1 LECEPRKCEVRNLRQ
16 GLSFLGGGIEAGPDV
31 PVSQATGSPPPA
43 TPAGSEPVHVTAGSD
58 RVLYI
63 HQPNTQLRRKDRC
76 FTVTRL
82 VKTDNGERPHEEE
95 LLSVSPR
102 KISRV
107 TVMGNC
113 RITLPALH
121 LAASQGVPIF
131 LMSAAGKY
139 VAHLEPGTV
148 ADLELER
155 RQWVRT
161 LEPEYTLGVA
171 RAIVSGKI
179 ANSAAHLRWRLG
191 PAAEGSA
198 ALRTLTECRHHAERA
213 SVLGELMGVEG
224 QAAAVYFPAYSALLP
239 EPFRFGCRSAH
250 PPADPSNSL
259 LSFGYTL
266 LHQNVYSALKTVG
279 LDPRIGFLHSAR
291 REFPA
296 LACDLTEEFR
306 APLVDRM
313 VLDFLSSE
321 NVGTADFNST
331 PRGCWMRPE
340 VRHKFIERFETLMW
354 QPVEDGNRKT
364 SRNWRGQIQRQAVN
378 IAQLLLEKLNA
389 YQPFA
394 WRPPCSL

>member
-1 LECEPRKCEVRNLRQ
+1 
-16 GLSFLGGGIEAGPDV
+16 
-31 PVSQATGSPPPA
+31 
-43 TPAGSEPVHVTAGSD
+43 
-58 RVLYI
+58 
-63 HQPNTQLRRKDRC
+63 
-76 FTVTRL
+76 
-82 VKTDNGERPHEEE
+82 
-95 LLSVSPR
+95 
-102 KISRV
+102 
-107 TVMGNC
+107 
-113 RITLPALH
+113 
-121 LAASQGVPIF
+121 
-131 LMSAAGKY
+131 
-139 VAHLEPGTV
+139 
-148 ADLELER
+148 
-155 RQWVRT
+155 
-161 LEPEYTLGVA
+161 
-171 RAIVSGKI
+171 
-179 ANSAAHLRWRLG
+179 
-191 PAAEGSA
+191 
-198 ALRTLTECRHHAERA
+198 
-213 SVLGELMGVEG
+213 MGVEG